1 MQAEIEEV
9 LKKTNLTNASKNS
22 QKAIKLIETWVP
34 MVETFE
40 TSINMLTKSLQA
52 EQKDKKALADAFVEA
67 RDKADSRLMEL
78 NVLRK
83 QVETL
88 QKFYAKVPEEIR
100 QEIEAKKRSKE
111 VER

>member
-9 LKKTNLTNASKNS
+9 LKKTNITNASKNS

-40 TSINMLTKSLQA
+40 TNVNMLAKSLQA
-52 EQKDKKALADAFVEA
+52 EQKDKKALTDAFVEA
-67 RDKADSRLMEL
+67 RDKADSRLTEL
-78 NVLRK
+78 LVLQNQLK
-83 QVETL
+83 SL
-88 QKFYAKVPEEIR
+88 QKLYSKVPEEIR
-100 QEIEAKKRSKE
+100 QEIEARKRSKE

>member
-1 MQAEIEEV
+1 
-9 LKKTNLTNASKNS
+9 
-22 QKAIKLIETWVP
+22 

-40 TSINMLTKSLQA
+40 TKINMLSKSLQA
-52 EQKDKKALADAFVEA
+52 EQKDNKALTDALVEA

-78 NVLRK
+78 VVLRK
-83 QVETL
+83 QVESL
-88 QKFYAKVPEEIR
+88 QKLYAKVPEEIR

>member
-1 MQAEIEEV
+1 MQEEIEKV
-9 LKKTNLTNASKNS
+9 LKNTNFTNASKNS
-22 QKAIKLIETWVP
+22 EKAIKLIEDWVP
-34 MVETFE
+34 RVETFR
-40 TSINMLTKSLQA
+40 TNVNMLYNSLEE
-52 EQKDKKALADAFVEA
+52 EQKDKKALTDAFVEA

-88 QKFYAKVPEEIR
+88 QKLYAKVPEEIR